1 MWKDKQNQFAF
12 PENIDIPCSQ
22 GFFVTINPIKIPVK
36 LNLSI
41 RGLVSRETSV
51 VPHQWGVETNV
62 LFINRV

>member
-41 RGLVSRETSV
+41 RGLVSRETV
-51 VPHQWGVETNV
+51 VQYQ
-62 LFINRV
+62 